1 MLQRMREARKK
12 NAAEG
17 GAKEEFISEEV
28 EKTRRQN
35 EMELKEFE
43 DGINHIKGEKETLI
57 EEYRQIEM
65 QETDDTL
72 ENQVND
78 KKKEWKKK
86 KDLLQELKTVETN
99 GIEKLDEEVKEL
111 EGKFDGLHQQLE
123 EYQKPLEEEIYTKKN
138 KLKDMKLE
146 YGFKHDQIK
155 EIKKNIKKSLAEL
168 KYKKEMLKF
177 MEEEYSKIP
186 KDINRNQ
193 YIKRINEV
201 VGNVKLQ
208 QEEIQRTLKDLDRV
222 EEDSKAQVEKISR
235 IDGEVKEMLVKSAK
249 KDKVSKGIYQEMMR
263 LKECFNKLVEN
274 AQGQNNMKNA
284 TREVQMNVESF
295 KGKNLH
301 DLKKIQ
307 DDLENIQKENAKFEI
322 YISNNA

>member
-1 MLQRMREARKK
+1 MREARKK

-307 DDLENIQKENAKFEI
+307 GDLENIQKENEKFEI

>member
-1 MLQRMREARKK
+1 MREARKK